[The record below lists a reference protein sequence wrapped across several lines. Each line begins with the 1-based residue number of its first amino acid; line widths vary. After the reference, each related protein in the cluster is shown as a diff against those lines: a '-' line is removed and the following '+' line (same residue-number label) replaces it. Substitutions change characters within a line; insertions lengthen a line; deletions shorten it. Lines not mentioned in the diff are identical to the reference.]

1 MHAPHPA
8 RPGRRPTVVAALVAT
23 ATLALAGCA
32 GDEAAG
38 PAPAPPAAPA
48 PVPEPVPPQPGAADP
63 PADEATIAWTGTV
76 CGAVAPVVET
86 LRTPPPVDF
95 TNAAATR
102 EAYLAYI
109 DATLQDAEQAV
120 RQVQDAGAPPVDG
133 GDELAQEVRSQV
145 EDLTE
150 DLTEARVQLE
160 RADPNDV
167 GAIGHAVA
175 TVGNL
180 MGSLGNSVQAIGEI
194 RTDPRLD
201 AAFDQAPQCR
211 QLIAIGEPS

>member
-1 MHAPHPA
+1 MPAPHHA
-8 RPGRRPTVVAALVAT
+8 RPGQRPTVVAAMVA
-23 ATLALAGCA
+23 AAALALAGCA
-32 GDEAAG
+32 GDEVTAPAT
-38 PAPAPPAAPA
+38 PAPAPA
-48 PVPEPVPPQPGAADP
+48 PVPPQPGAADP
-63 PADEATIAWTGTV
+63 PADEATVAWTGTV
-76 CGAVAPVVET
+76 CSAVAPVVET

-120 RQVQDAGAPPVDG
+120 QQVQGVGAPPVEG

-145 EDLTE
+145 EDLTQ

-160 RADPNDV
+160 RADPTDV

-180 MGSLGNSVQAIGEI
+180 MGSLGNSVQAVGEI

-201 AAFDQAPQCR
+201 AAFDQAPECQ
-211 QLIAIGEPS
+211 QLNLIGEPS

>member
-1 MHAPHPA
+1 MPA
-8 RPGRRPTVVAALVAT
+8 SPTARRRRRGIGVALIASA
-23 ATLALAGCA
+23 ALALAGCA
-32 GDEAAG
+32 GDEV
-38 PAPAPPAAPA
+38 PAPAAPA
-48 PVPEPVPPQPGAADP
+48 PVPAPVPDAPPAPGTADQ
-63 PADEATIAWTGTV
+63 PADEATVAWTGNV
-76 CGAVAPVVET
+76 CSALAPVAET

-120 RQVQDAGAPPVDG
+120 RQVEGSGPPPVEG
-133 GDELAQEVRSQV
+133 GDALAREVRGHV

-167 GAIGHAVA
+167 GAIGQAVA
-175 TVGNL
+175 AVGNL
-180 MGSLGNSVQAIGEI
+180 MGSLGNSAQAIGEL
-194 RTDPRLD
+194 RVDPRLD
-201 AAFDQAPQCR
+201 AAFERAPECQ
-211 QLIAIGEPS
+211 QLTAAGAPS

>member
-1 MHAPHPA
+1 MPAPQPA
-8 RPGRRPTVVAALVAT
+8 RPGRRRAVVAALAAT
-23 ATLALAGCA
+23 AALALAGCA
-32 GDEAAG
+32 ADEV

-48 PVPEPVPPQPGAADP
+48 PAPPQPDAADP
-63 PADEATIAWTGTV
+63 PPDEATIAWTGTV
-76 CGAVAPVVET
+76 CSAVAPVVET

-120 RQVQDAGAPPVDG
+120 RQVRDAGAPPVEG
-133 GDELAQEVRSQV
+133 GDELTQEVRTQV

-160 RADPNDV
+160 RADPDDV

-201 AAFDQAPQCR
+201 AAFEQAPECR
-211 QLIAIGEPS
+211 QLTTIGEPS

>member
-1 MHAPHPA
+1 MPAPHPA
-8 RPGRRPTVVAALVAT
+8 HPGRRPTVVAALAAT
-23 ATLALAGCA
+23 AVLAFAGCA
-32 GDEAAG
+32 ADEV

-48 PVPEPVPPQPGAADP
+48 PAPAPAPPQPDTADP
-63 PADEATIAWTGTV
+63 PAGEATVAWTGTV
-76 CGAVAPVVET
+76 CSAVAPVVET
-86 LRTPPPVDF
+86 LRTPPAVDF
-95 TNAAATR
+95 TDAAATR

-120 RQVQDAGAPPVDG
+120 QQVQGAGAPPVEG

-150 DLTEARVQLE
+150 DLTQARVQLE

-194 RTDPRLD
+194 RTDRRLD
-201 AAFDQAPQCR
+201 ASFDQAPECQ
-211 QLIAIGEPS
+211 QLTVIGEPS